1 MRLSIRPQ
9 PRPHPSPWPWLLGT
23 RPHSRQWEA
32 ASQVDFSCSFI
43 CISLPAAHITA
54 WTLPPVR
61 SVVALDSHRSVNPAT
76 NYKYRELGCTLLM
89 KIILKLPPPPHPT
102 VGCGQV
108 FFYETSPWCQKKVG
122 DHWSNKP
129 TGTSKDTK
137 FKTWQ
142 SARSIFKLVDQIPRR
157 DYYTGLRFFSLWYAC
172 NLTKNRKKKIERKKK
187 ERGKLGKKKGRK
199 EKERKRGRIFYQR
212 LFDGEDG
219 LPRWGSGK
227 ESTSSAQ
234 DTWDVGSVPVSE
246 RSSGGGNGNPLRYYL
261 PGEWTEAP
269 GGL

>member
-1 MRLSIRPQ
+1 MKLVPGAKKR
-9 PRPHPSPWPWLLGT
+9 LGT
-23 RPHSRQWEA
+23 TGPTNLQEQAKTLSSRHGK
-32 ASQVDFSCSFI
+32 V
-43 CISLPAAHITA
+43 
-54 WTLPPVR
+54 PV
-61 SVVALDSHRSVNPAT
+61 
-76 NYKYRELGCTLLM
+76 
-89 KIILKLPPPPHPT
+89 
-102 VGCGQV
+102 Q
-108 FFYETSPWCQKKVG
+108 F
-122 DHWSNKP
+122 
-129 TGTSKDTK
+129 
-137 FKTWQ
+137 
-142 SARSIFKLVDQIPRR
+142 FKLVDQIPRR

-172 NLTKNRKKKIERKKK
+172 NLTKNRKKKVEREKK